1 MEGRGEENGDSR
13 GDFDTGIF
21 LKTVNV
27 CINDDLG
34 SPVVYDFGGIGK
46 SGGQATIANGQIA
59 IQYTKLTMPLMTN
72 YIIRFQYYDW
82 LRH

>member
-34 SPVVYDFGGIGK
+34 ELWSCEFFRDALLYDTGAAGTAGICSSGKGNWGGISCK
-46 SGGQATIANGQIA
+46 WEVN
-59 IQYTKLTMPLMTN
+59 KELEL
-72 YIIRFQYYDW
+72 D
-82 LRH
+82 